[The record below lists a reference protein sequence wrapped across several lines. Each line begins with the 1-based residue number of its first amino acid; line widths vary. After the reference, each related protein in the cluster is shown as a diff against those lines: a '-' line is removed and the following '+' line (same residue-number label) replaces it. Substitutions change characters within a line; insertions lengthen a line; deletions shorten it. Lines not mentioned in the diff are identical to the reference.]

1 MTFRSSAR
9 LRVRTGSGAT
19 RLLPARSPTA
29 SSSLGSP
36 NTTVARTEASV
47 TTASAP
53 VTVTTNQGGAL
64 IRRPKVEFLHV
75 AVQIGLPRE
84 RLQPFP
90 PRRTKEP
97 SVKAGEDEF
106 PGKAFTDQQC

>member
-29 SSSLGSP
+29 SSALGSP
-36 NTTVARTEASV
+36 NTTVARTEASG
-47 TTASAP
+47 TIASAP
-53 VTVTTNQGGAL
+53 VTVTANQGGAF

-75 AVQIGLPRE
+75 AVQILNARFLAATCLLYTSPSPRD
-84 RLQPFP
+84 
-90 PRRTKEP
+90 RTR
-97 SVKAGEDEF
+97 
-106 PGKAFTDQQC
+106 